1 MVHTQEDLA
10 KFGYLS
16 DRKLDF
22 LCYSNLV
29 STTYVLIMAIS
40 ISFLKILQ
48 LFTPKKLLLFYATPN
63 LVSHQ
68 SGCCF
73 LSLPF
78 RLGIYNYFLP
88 WEEDVCVLVN
98 PIKVGNCMVFC
109 YS

>member
-1 MVHTQEDLA
+1 
-10 KFGYLS
+10 
-16 DRKLDF
+16 
-22 LCYSNLV
+22 
-29 STTYVLIMAIS
+29 
-40 ISFLKILQ
+40 
-48 LFTPKKLLLFYATPN
+48 

-98 PIKVGNCMVFC
+98 PIKVGNCLVFC

>member
-1 MVHTQEDLA
+1 MLLQ
-10 KFGYLS
+10 FGFNNLCSNYG
-16 DRKLDF
+16 DF
-22 LCYSNLV
+22 NFFSKNIATFHPQKTLVVLCYS
-29 STTYVLIMAIS
+29 
-40 ISFLKILQ
+40 
-48 LFTPKKLLLFYATPN
+48 N

-98 PIKVGNCMVFC
+98 PIKVGNCLVFC